1 MITKIKIQL
10 CKNDKE
16 SASNYMAITIV
27 KNIIVPNCRMNN
39 NIVPTID
46 YEVLNAIFLSYFT
59 DIFGVPCT
67 AYDSTTGIVT
77 LEGTDQELALIKEEW
92 S

>member
-1 MITKIKIQL
+1 MITKIEIQL

-27 KNIIVPNCRMNN
+27 KKIIVPNYRM

-46 YEVLNAIFLSYFT
+46 YEVLNAIFLPYFT

-77 LEGTDQELALIKEEW
+77 LEGTDQELALVKEEW
-92 S
+92 L